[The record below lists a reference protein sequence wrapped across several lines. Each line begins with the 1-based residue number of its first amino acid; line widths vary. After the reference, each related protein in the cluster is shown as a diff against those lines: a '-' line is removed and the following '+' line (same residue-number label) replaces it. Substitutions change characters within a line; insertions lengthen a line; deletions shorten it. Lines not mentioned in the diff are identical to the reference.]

1 MFFNRSRQF
10 NFDDQR
16 DESNVMSVRIYSIWI
31 IFKNGMVHMIVNL
44 KSESKMKTTKI
55 IQSRD
60 KSSSTIFGGEHIS
73 AKSWPSSICFAF
85 RWIWNPFCLSQDSSL
100 VLGGPELV
108 LRGFMFPGF
117 EAPKQYL
124 SPWAAKSPPQLWTEM
139 NVLAGTRT
147 HDHKVKS
154 RPLIPLDQAG
164 LWINCEWQLML
175 RLERRRPEPPGN

>member
-1 MFFNRSRQF
+1 MFFNLSRQF

-100 VLGGPELV
+100 VLGGPNLFYGALCFRV
-108 LRGFMFPGF
+108 LKLQSNICRHGQQNHHLNYGQKWMFSLGLEP
-117 EAPKQYL
+117 
-124 SPWAAKSPPQLWTEM
+124 TT
-139 NVLAGTRT
+139 TRLRA
-147 HDHKVKS
+147 D
-154 RPLIPLDQAG
+154 PLYH
-164 LWINCEWQLML
+164 
-175 RLERRRPEPPGN
+175 

>member
-1 MFFNRSRQF
+1 MDMEPLLSL
-10 NFDDQR
+10 
-16 DESNVMSVRIYSIWI
+16 S
-31 IFKNGMVHMIVNL
+31 GL
-44 KSESKMKTTKI
+44 L
-55 IQSRD
+55 
-60 KSSSTIFGGEHIS
+60 FG
-73 AKSWPSSICFAF
+73 F
-85 RWIWNPFCLSQDSSL
+85 
-100 VLGGPELV
+100 GGPELV

-164 LWINCEWQLML
+164 L
-175 RLERRRPEPPGN
+175 

>member
-100 VLGGPELV
+100 VWGARTCFTGLYV
-108 LRGFMFPGF
+108 SGFWSSKAVFVAMGSKITTSIMDRNECSRWDSNPR
-117 EAPKQYL
+117 
-124 SPWAAKSPPQLWTEM
+124 PQ
-139 NVLAGTRT
+139 G
-147 HDHKVKS
+147 
-154 RPLIPLDQAG
+154 
-164 LWINCEWQLML
+164 
-175 RLERRRPEPPGN
+175 